1 MRVYFD
7 NAATSRVSENVAK
20 KMTDVMINN
29 YGNPAAMY
37 IMGLEA
43 EKELISAQKTLA
55 AIIGCNYD
63 EIYFTSGGSEGDN
76 LSILGT
82 AKGYS
87 RVGKNIITTKIE
99 HPAVSV
105 PFKNLEAEG
114 FNATY
119 LTVDSKGYI
128 NLDELKN
135 SITNETILVSIILIN
150 NETGTIQ
157 NIEEIGKIIKDK
169 NPKTIFHVDAVQA
182 FGKYKINVRKA
193 KVDLLTVS
201 GHKFHCPKGLGF
213 QYVRNGLKVKPMLFG
228 GEQQRGLRAG
238 TENPAG
244 ASALAEGAK
253 EAYENLENNEKKVR
267 EIKEYLMNGILNE
280 IPDTFLNGDKIDK
293 ASPYVL
299 NISFANVRSEVLL
312 HSLEDKGIFVSSGS
326 ACNSKNKHLSS
337 VLTAM
342 GVDEKLI
349 GGAIRFSFS
358 KYNTMDEAI
367 YTLDCLKE
375 IIPMLRRFNR

>member
-1 MRVYFD
+1 M
-7 NAATSRVSENVAK
+7 K
-20 KMTDVMINN
+20 
-29 YGNPAAMY
+29 
-37 IMGLEA
+37 
-43 EKELISAQKTLA
+43 
-55 AIIGCNYD
+55 
-63 EIYFTSGGSEGDN
+63 
-76 LSILGT
+76 
-82 AKGYS
+82 
-87 RVGKNIITTKIE
+87 
-99 HPAVSV
+99 
-105 PFKNLEAEG
+105 
-114 FNATY
+114 
-119 LTVDSKGYI
+119 
-128 NLDELKN
+128 
-135 SITNETILVSIILIN
+135 
-150 NETGTIQ
+150 
-157 NIEEIGKIIKDK
+157 
-169 NPKTIFHVDAVQA
+169 
-182 FGKYKINVRKA
+182 
-193 KVDLLTVS
+193 
-201 GHKFHCPKGLGF
+201 
-213 QYVRNGLKVKPMLFG
+213 NGLKVKPMLFG

-244 ASALAEGAK
+244 AAALAEGAK

-280 IPDTFLNGDKIDK
+280 IPDTFLNGDSLDK

-358 KYNTMDEAI
+358 KYNTIDEAR